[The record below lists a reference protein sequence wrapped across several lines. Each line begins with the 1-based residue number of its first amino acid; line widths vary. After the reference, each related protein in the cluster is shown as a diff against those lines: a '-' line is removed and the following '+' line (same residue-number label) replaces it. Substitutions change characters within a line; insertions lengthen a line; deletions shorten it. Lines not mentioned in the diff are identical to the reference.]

1 MMLLKLMLDTQNY
14 YLLNMLLE
22 FEIFLIYLNVKFFL
36 DIILKIKMKLA
47 EKNITFKIKVIII
60 KIINLY
66 EKFY

>member
-60 KIINLY
+60 KIIILY